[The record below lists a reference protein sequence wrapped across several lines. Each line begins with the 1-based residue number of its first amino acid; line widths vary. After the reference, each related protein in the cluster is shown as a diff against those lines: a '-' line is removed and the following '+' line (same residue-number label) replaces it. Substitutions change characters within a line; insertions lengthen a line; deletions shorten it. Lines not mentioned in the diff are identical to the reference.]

1 MIGKTEEIELVYER
15 EERLAIQEERQPFS
29 FFVDN
34 TLPAEV
40 IIPVG
45 VPNTIEAIRAC
56 IDAQRIERAA

>member
-1 MIGKTEEIELVYER
+1 MIGKTEEIEADYVR
-15 EERLAIQEERQPFS
+15 EERLAIQEEGQPFG

-34 TLPAEV
+34 TLPAEI

-45 VPNTIEAIRAC
+45 VPNTIEAISAC